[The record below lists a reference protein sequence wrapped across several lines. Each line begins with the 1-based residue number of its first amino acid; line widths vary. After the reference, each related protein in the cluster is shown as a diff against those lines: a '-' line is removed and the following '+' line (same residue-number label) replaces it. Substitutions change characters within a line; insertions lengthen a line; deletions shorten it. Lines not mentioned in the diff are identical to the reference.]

1 MKATSLAEATKLR
14 AILVALVCASA
25 MFAHA
30 TDNSKVSGQQYVRD
44 LAEETLQRL
53 YKAHPAARARVQ
65 NAAGYAV
72 FNNTGVKI
80 LVAGSGTGKGIAIN
94 SRTKKETFMK
104 MVEVQAGLGLGVKKF
119 SIIFVFDNEK
129 VLSDFVN
136 SGWELGGQAN
146 ASAKT
151 STKGGDLSGAASVSD
166 GIWMYQMTDKG
177 LSAEITAK
185 GTKYYKD
192 SSLN

>member
-1 MKATSLAEATKLR
+1 MKVTSLATSAKSI
-14 AILVALVCASA
+14 AIIFALACTSITTV
-25 MFAHA
+25 HA
-30 TDNSKVSGQQYVRD
+30 DDKSKASGQQNIRD
-44 LAEETLQRL
+44 LANETLQRL
-53 YKAHPAARARVQ
+53 YKAQPMARARVEHG
-65 NAAGYAV
+65 AGYAV
-72 FNNTGVKI
+72 FNNMGIKI
-80 LVAGSGTGKGIAIN
+80 LVAGSGTGKGIAVN
-94 SRTKKETFMK
+94 NKTKKETFMK
-104 MVEVQAGLGLGVKKF
+104 MVEVQAGLGMGVKKF
-119 SIIFVFDNEK
+119 SVVFVFDNVG
-129 VLSDFVN
+129 VLNSFIN

-192 SSLN
+192 SDLN